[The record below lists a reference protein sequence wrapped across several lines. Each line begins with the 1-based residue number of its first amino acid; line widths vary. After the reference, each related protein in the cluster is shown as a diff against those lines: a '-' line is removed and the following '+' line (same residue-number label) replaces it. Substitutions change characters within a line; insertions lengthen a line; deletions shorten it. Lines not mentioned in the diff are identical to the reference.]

1 MCSCQRTFRH
11 LQGDGKN
18 RSLPNCCAE
27 PKLTAHQMMPAGIPL
42 CGTSARQFRFAELVG
57 VTGLEPVTCRLS
69 SGCSNQLSYT
79 PRLRAYALRRGQPDN
94 FNWLAEPKLA
104 AKRRAKAGGADGAR
118 TRDPQLAKLVL
129 YQLSYSPTRPDRAS
143 AIGSCWWLL

>member
-1 MCSCQRTFRH
+1 MQLS
-11 LQGDGKN
+11 KN
-18 RSLPNCCAE
+18 VPSPSRRREKQES
-27 PKLTAHQMMPAGIPL
+27 PKLLRRAEAHSASEMPAYIPL

-94 FNWLAEPKLA
+94 FKWLAEPKLA